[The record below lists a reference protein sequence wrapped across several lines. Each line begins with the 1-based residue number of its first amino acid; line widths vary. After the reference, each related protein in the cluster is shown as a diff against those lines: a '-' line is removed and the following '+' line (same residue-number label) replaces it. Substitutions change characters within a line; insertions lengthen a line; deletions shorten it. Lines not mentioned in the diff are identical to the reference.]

1 MQMLNLMTRKLT
13 SGVCSAIF
21 CAIVSALVATSCSG
35 HNGAAKNNEK
45 GDTLTHESA
54 MLTMIQYDGWI
65 RATISDPWSQD
76 KTLATY
82 CLVPRDAE
90 MPSDL
95 PKDASTVV
103 VRTPIRSA
111 VVYSSVYAQGI
122 EDLGYIKTVTGVADA
137 EYFTHGYVRE
147 HLDAGD
153 IVNIGNSS
161 SPLMERIV
169 DLSPDVLILSPY
181 EANRNDR
188 VLDKTGVVVVRMVD
202 YMETTPLG
210 RAEWLKLLGAMY
222 GDLDKATA
230 QYDATARKYREIS
243 QRMALC
249 DVRPMVL
256 TDTEISGTWY
266 MPGGGSYAARMID
279 DAGGMVPW
287 SDNAST
293 GSLPCDYAAVYERA
307 SEAPVWIMR
316 TFGPIT
322 LADLRK
328 ANALNGNIKALK
340 VGNVYY
346 TDTSTGTFFDDIAF
360 HPDRILGDYAA
371 MIHPEVVKQP
381 LKYFVKAQ

>member
-1 MQMLNLMTRKLT
+1 MQKLISSVAASFLTGVALAVVLT
-13 SGVCSAIF
+13 SCG
-21 CAIVSALVATSCSG
+21 G
-35 HNGAAKNNEK
+35 HNRADKGVAE
-45 GDTLTHESA
+45 GDTLTRESA
-54 MLTMIQYDGWI
+54 MLTMVQHHGWI
-65 RATISDPWSQD
+65 SAAVADPWSKG

-82 CLVPRDAE
+82 CLVPRDGE
-90 MPSDL
+90 LPSDL
-95 PKDASTVV
+95 PEGEGTVV
-103 VRTPIRSA
+103 VRTPVRSA
-111 VVYSSVYAQGI
+111 VVYSSVYTQGI
-122 EDLGYIKTVTGVADA
+122 EDLGHIKTVTGVADA
-137 EYFTHGYVRE
+137 EYFTHGYVRK

-181 EANRNDR
+181 EANRNER
-188 VLDKTGVVVVRMVD
+188 VLDKTGVVVIRMVD

-210 RAEWLKLLGAMY
+210 RAEWLKLLGALY

-230 QYDATARKYREIS
+230 QYEATVRKYREIS
-243 QRMALC
+243 GRMALC

-256 TDTEISGTWY
+256 TDSEVSGTWY
-266 MPGGGSYAARMID
+266 MPGGGSYAARMIS

-307 SEAPVWIMR
+307 SEASVWIMR
-316 TFGPIT
+316 TFGPIS
-322 LADLRK
+322 LAELRK
-328 ANALNGNIKALK
+328 ANALNANIKAFK
-340 VGNVYY
+340 TGSVYY
-346 TDTSTGTFFDDIAF
+346 TDTGAGTYFDDIAF

-371 MIHPEVVKQP
+371 MIHPEVVKHP

>member
-1 MQMLNLMTRKLT
+1 MIRKL
-13 SGVCSAIF
+13 SSVV
-21 CAIVSALVATSCSG
+21 VSALVLALVTTSCGG
-35 HNGAAKNNEK
+35 HNGAAKGVGE

-54 MLTMIQYDGWI
+54 MLTMVQHDGWI
-65 RATISDPWSQD
+65 SATVADPWSKG

-95 PKDASTVV
+95 PKGEGTVV
-103 VRTPIRSA
+103 VRTPVRSV
-111 VVYSSVYAQGI
+111 VVYSSVYTQGI
-122 EDLGYIKTVTGVADA
+122 EDLGHIKTVTGVADA
-137 EYFTHGYVRE
+137 EYFTHGYIRK
-147 HLDAGD
+147 HLDSGD

-181 EANRNDR
+181 EANRNDK
-188 VLDKTGVVVVRMVD
+188 VLDKTGVAVIRMVD
-202 YMETTPLG
+202 YMETTPLS

-230 QYDATARKYREIS
+230 QYEATVSKYREIS

-256 TDTEISGTWY
+256 TDTEVSGTWY
-266 MPGGGSYAARMID
+266 MPGGGSYAARMIG

-287 SDNAST
+287 SDDAST

-316 TFGPIT
+316 TFGPIS

-328 ANALNGNIKALK
+328 ANALNSSIKAFK
-340 VGNVYY
+340 DGNVYY
-346 TDTSTGTFFDDIAF
+346 TDTSAGTFFDDIAF

-371 MIHPEVVKQP
+371 MIHPEVMKQA
-381 LKYFVKAQ
+381 LKYFVKAK

>member
-1 MQMLNLMTRKLT
+1 
-13 SGVCSAIF
+13 
-21 CAIVSALVATSCSG
+21 
-35 HNGAAKNNEK
+35 
-45 GDTLTHESA
+45 
-54 MLTMIQYDGWI
+54 
-65 RATISDPWSQD
+65 
-76 KTLATY
+76 
-82 CLVPRDAE
+82 
-90 MPSDL
+90 
-95 PKDASTVV
+95 
-103 VRTPIRSA
+103 
-111 VVYSSVYAQGI
+111 
-122 EDLGYIKTVTGVADA
+122 
-137 EYFTHGYVRE
+137 
-147 HLDAGD
+147 
-153 IVNIGNSS
+153 
-161 SPLMERIV
+161 
-169 DLSPDVLILSPY
+169 
-181 EANRNDR
+181 
-188 VLDKTGVVVVRMVD
+188 
-202 YMETTPLG
+202 
-210 RAEWLKLLGAMY
+210 
-222 GDLDKATA
+222 
-230 QYDATARKYREIS
+230 
-243 QRMALC
+243 
-249 DVRPMVL
+249 MVL

-381 LKYFVKAQ
+381 LIYFVKAQ